1 MAYSLTLPHPLASQ
15 GWKVKIRDKEI
26 MEPPHATI
34 IRRERYWRWGLR
46 DCKFMDKQ
54 PDPSEVP
61 PAVMEEVQRNHHVL
75 CSEWDKMY
83 PANPVCEKE
92 DEEDE

>member
-1 MAYSLTLPHPLASQ
+1 
-15 GWKVKIRDKEI
+15 
-26 MEPPHATI
+26 
-34 IRRERYWRWGLR
+34 
-46 DCKFMDKQ
+46 MDRQ

-61 PAVMEEVQRNHHVL
+61 PAVMEEVHRYHHVL

-83 PANPVCEKE
+83 PDNPVCEKE

>member
-1 MAYSLTLPHPLASQ
+1 MAYSLALPMQLKNQ
-15 GWKVKIRDKEI
+15 GWRVKIRDAEI
-26 MEPPHATI
+26 REPPHATI
-34 IRRERYWRWGLR
+34 IRRRAWRWGLR
-46 DCKFMDKQ
+46 DRKFMDKQ

-83 PANPVCEKE
+83 PANPVCENE